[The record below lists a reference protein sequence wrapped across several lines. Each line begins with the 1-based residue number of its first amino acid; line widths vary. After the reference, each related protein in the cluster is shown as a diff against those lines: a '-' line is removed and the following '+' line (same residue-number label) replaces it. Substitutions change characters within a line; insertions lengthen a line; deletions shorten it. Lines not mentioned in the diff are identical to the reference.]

1 AEDAHTTA
9 DRPAAQA
16 ATLIAHYNE
25 VWRTLTIPGN
35 PLQVKPTETILHAWQ
50 QN

>member
-1 AEDAHTTA
+1 
-9 DRPAAQA
+9 
-16 ATLIAHYNE
+16 
-25 VWRTLTIPGN
+25 TIPGN

>member
-1 AEDAHTTA
+1 
-9 DRPAAQA
+9 
-16 ATLIAHYNE
+16 
-25 VWRTLTIPGN
+25 IPGN

>member
-1 AEDAHTTA
+1 
-9 DRPAAQA
+9 
-16 ATLIAHYNE
+16 
-25 VWRTLTIPGN
+25 LTVPGN